1 MPLSARWL
9 FGPAESVTN
18 VWLHDSPRPHAAFA
32 PVDLGPIPP
41 HTVSL
46 AWRFPVRRF
55 PGWTPCGGF
64 GPRTMR
70 SARGRHSVCLRR
82 IGGGLG
88 SRTNAAD
95 RDQQSAPTTGS
106 TKWGHAVLPPL
117 PERPECWPTSRRPYL
132 PTVLGSRR
140 GQPGWIGATQD
151 AATRPPPSAQH
162 RASLVAPV
170 MHCCSTAPIK
180 ERSRRRVTAPDL
192 DRGVC
197 APPWPCGPARSE
209 TAGGGAA
216 EVDRCAIAVTHD
228 TVIDRATGSPPRGG
242 DVRPH
247 ARRAGPPRAPTA
259 ACTRG
264 VLGPSRA

>member
-1 MPLSARWL
+1 MSGSTTPLAHMLLLLPLISDPYPLTL
-9 FGPAESVTN
+9 FLSRGDSRLGVFQAGRRVVGSGPA
-18 VWLHDSPRPHAAFA
+18 RC
-32 PVDLGPIPP
+32 G
-41 HTVSL
+41 
-46 AWRFPVRRF
+46 RR
-55 PGWTPCGGF
+55 
-64 GPRTMR
+64 
-70 SARGRHSVCLRR
+70 
-82 IGGGLG
+82 GGGTAYACDGLG
-88 SRTNAAD
+88 AGSAAAQTQLTGN
-95 RDQQSAPTTGS
+95 QQSAPTTGS

-259 ACTRG
+259 ACTRR